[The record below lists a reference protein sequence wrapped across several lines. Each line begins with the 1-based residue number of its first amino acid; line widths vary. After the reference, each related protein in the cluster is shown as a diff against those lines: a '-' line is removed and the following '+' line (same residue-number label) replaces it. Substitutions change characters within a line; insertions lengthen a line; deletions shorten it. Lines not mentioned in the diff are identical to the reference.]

1 MDTLHLVEVVG
12 VLGAWGVLAL
22 AIRRWGPGR
31 AKRSVRCP
39 TKQVAA
45 KVVVEQEEGDF
56 GSLRVADVTACS
68 LFPETLLTCDKECLA
83 RL

>member
-1 MDTLHLVEVVG
+1 MDTLQLVEVVG
-12 VLGAWGVLAL
+12 VLGSWGVLAV

-31 AKRSVRCP
+31 AKRTVRCP
-39 TKQVAA
+39 ITKGRARI
-45 KVVVEQEEGDF
+45 VVEQKEGDF

-83 RL
+83 RV